1 MTKHIIS
8 VDPGDVNNGFCYF
21 KYDDETRKAD
31 LKIMKICGSKEL
43 SDLLK
48 VLWGIGQIKTTD
60 DYDEFKKNPHN
71 MFFVIENFRVDS
83 MGRGA
88 IFQWNQMLTSQMIGR
103 VKLCAEWLDAPV
115 FMQEPAILGQGK
127 RVVTGRV
134 PLPKGNGH
142 IRDDVSAFIHGVHFM
157 TSKNLIRTVDDI
169 SMFGQESL

>member
-1 MTKHIIS
+1 MTAKHIIS

-21 KYDDETRKAD
+21 KYDTETEKAD
-31 LKIMKICGSKEL
+31 LKIMKICGAREL

-48 VLWGIGQIKTTD
+48 VLWGIGQVPNESKPD
-60 DYDEFKKNPHN
+60 KNPN
-71 MFFVIENFRVDS
+71 QMYFVIENFRVDS

-115 FMQEPAILGQGK
+115 FMQEPAILAQGK
-127 RVVTGRV
+127 RIVKGKV

-142 IRDDVSAFIHGVHFM
+142 LRDDVSAFIHGTHFM
-157 TSKNLIRTVDDI
+157 VSKNLIRTVDDI
-169 SMFGQESL
+169 SMFGQESI